1 MTTILEGKP
10 EPMSAPRRILWT
22 RDQVEALQE
31 RGFLDRNR
39 RYEIIEGEIYEMS
52 ENPPHAGAV
61 LLLRNFLQNVFGQD
75 FVRSQTA
82 VDVGTADPTLNSPL
96 PDVAVTK
103 ELLSAYFG
111 RFPGPDDL
119 LLVAEV
125 SDTTLRYDLRQ
136 KARLYAQAGFVEY
149 WVVDITGRRL
159 VVHRQPGA
167 EGYADVSLYTEGQQ
181 VATLARPDR
190 PVNVAAL
197 LPTVDQASSA

>member
-1 MTTILEGKP
+1 
-10 EPMSAPRRILWT
+10 MSAPRRILWT

-31 RGFLDRNR
+31 NGFLDRNR

-61 LLLRNFLQNVFGQD
+61 ILLREYLVSVFGGR
-75 FVRSQTA
+75 FVGCQSAISASIT
-82 VDVGTADPTLNSPL
+82 DPAKNNPI
-96 PDVAVTK
+96 PDASVLK
-103 ELLSAYFG
+103 EDISAYFT

-136 KARLYAQAGFVEY
+136 KASLYAQAGFVEY
-149 WVVDITGRRL
+149 WVVDIIGRRL

-167 EGYADVSLYTEGQQ
+167 EGYADVSIYTEEQQ

-190 PVNVAAL
+190 PVNVADL
-197 LPTVDQASSA
+197 LPTVDDDSGAKG